1 MICRD
6 MRKAKNTVRSS
17 KDYNRYHDQEEIAA
31 YENTP
36 TEMEECIDNEDDEMQ
51 QAPPNDYNKIP
62 LGVDAPPET
71 VDFSRKEAMKIDC
84 NTALPDERATIQ
96 EGIPLEK
103 IPQTE
108 KETVPEAASIK
119 LDVPSDT
126 AEVEATSLIESP
138 PSGIDSKGSN
148 IQIGDNPPNSLL
160 PNMSP
165 DNPMASIPHYSKPN
179 KAVRAKISLSHGEV
193 QKRLGEIQKSLPGL
207 NLLAISDLVCENLRL
222 IKHNGGIYYYDGRSH
237 KPLTPDRFKKAAT
250 DCLPPSLLKK
260 LATMQIFEQAYEF
273 LRIRML
279 DELDEECEDEWISF
293 ENGDYNAT
301 TGDFEPHDP
310 KHLTFFVIHAR
321 FDPSQ
326 MFCPYMDGTLAF
338 MTDDDEV
345 SIALVWS
352 MLGYLMLDTPP
363 QRAFFYIGPAP
374 ASGKS
379 LLGNIIDLLFGEGSC
394 YHAEVDALGQKFG
407 LAGFYNSNIC
417 LAMESPGKLKKETVL
432 RIKELTGNATISIE
446 RKGIDREEIKNRTR
460 LVMASN
466 DALQVEDDA
475 FWDRCKI
482 IPAIQ
487 SCPEE
492 QRDPKL
498 DVKIWA
504 ERDAIATRAAYAAH
518 DLINRRFQFIE
529 SERALAIK
537 RAWRHEARS
546 SLDSF
551 VADCLEFT
559 SDRNFVSTDQMYN
572 LYISSGYEEMS
583 KTAFSMKLSPKL
595 CGRAEKTTIQRPRG
609 YFGLH
614 IKCPADE
621 SYHSEA

>member
-6 MRKAKNTVRSS
+6 MRKAKNAVRRS
-17 KDYNRYHDQEEIAA
+17 KDYNRYHDQEEIAV

-51 QAPPNDYNKIP
+51 QAPPNDYNKIS
-62 LGVDAPPET
+62 LDVGLLSKTD
-71 VDFSRKEAMKIDC
+71 DFSGKEAMKIDC
-84 NTALPDERATIQ
+84 NTAPPDERTTIQ
-96 EGIPLEK
+96 EGILLEK

-108 KETVPEAASIK
+108 KAPVPEAASIK
-119 LDVPSDT
+119 LDAPSNT
-126 AEVEATSLIESP
+126 TEAEAASLTKLP
-138 PSGIDSKGSN
+138 PPGIDSKGSN
-148 IQIGDNPPNSLL
+148 TQIGDNSPNSSL
-160 PNMSP
+160 PNTSS
-165 DNPMASIPHYSKPN
+165 NNLMASIPHYSKPN
-179 KAVRAKISLSHGEV
+179 KAVRAKISLSHGEA
-193 QKRLGEIQKSLPGL
+193 QKRLREIQKSLPGL
-207 NLLAISDLVCENLRL
+207 NLPAISDLVCENLRL
-222 IKHNGGIYYYDGRSH
+222 IKHNGGIYYYDGQSY
-237 KPLTPDRFKKAAT
+237 KPLTLDRFKKAAT
-250 DCLPPSLLKK
+250 DYIPLSLLQK
-260 LATMQIFEQAYEF
+260 LATMQIFEQAHKY

-279 DELDEECEDEWISF
+279 DKPDEECEDEWISF

-301 TGDFEPHDP
+301 TDDFEPHSP
-310 KHLTFFVIHAR
+310 KHLTFSVIHAR

-326 MFCPYMDGTLAF
+326 MLCPYMDGTLAF
-338 MTDDDEV
+338 MTDNDEV

-417 LAMESPGKLKKETVL
+417 LAMESPGKLKKEAIL

-446 RKGIDREEIKNRTR
+446 RKGLDREEIKNRTR

-518 DLINRRFQFIE
+518 DLINRKFQFIE
-529 SERALAIK
+529 SERAAC
-537 RAWRHEARS
+537 H
-546 SLDSF
+546 
-551 VADCLEFT
+551 
-559 SDRNFVSTDQMYN
+559 
-572 LYISSGYEEMS
+572 
-583 KTAFSMKLSPKL
+583 
-595 CGRAEKTTIQRPRG
+595 
-609 YFGLH
+609 
-614 IKCPADE
+614 
-621 SYHSEA
+621 